1 MTKRILVVGALFS
14 AIASS
19 LSEQDHDPAF
29 SGQFK
34 ALPKKEYDRIG
45 PANVDRPIN
54 GYQVKQ
60 RKRKAKR
67 KGW

>member
-1 MTKRILVVGALFS
+1 MNKRILIASALCS

-19 LSEQDHDPAF
+19 LSEHDHEPAF
-29 SGQFK
+29 SDQCK
-34 ALPKKEYDRIG
+34 PLPKKKYDRIG